1 MAYTPPSLADVQC
14 AAERIAPYANRTP
27 VLTSSSINKMV
38 RANLYFKCEN
48 FQKVGAFKFRGA
60 CNAVFSLS
68 IAEAAK
74 GVATHSSGNHGAAL
88 ALAGSL
94 RNIPV
99 HVVMPNNA
107 SNIKKDAVAG
117 YGAEITY
124 CEPTLDARES
134 NLNKILDSTG
144 AIMIHPYND
153 ERIIAGQGTAALELL
168 EEYPKL
174 EVIMT
179 PIGGG
184 GLMSGTCIAAKGI
197 NSKITV
203 VGAEPKGADDAYQ
216 SLNKGEIV
224 PQTDPQT
231 MADGLLTSLGV
242 KTFPIIKEHVQ
253 EIITV
258 SEENIVK
265 AMKLVWDELNIVI
278 EPSSAVVLGAL
289 FEDPYKMKGKKVGM
303 ILSGGNADLENLPW

>member
-1 MAYTPPSLADVQC
+1 
-14 AAERIAPYANRTP
+14 
-27 VLTSSSINKMV
+27 
-38 RANLYFKCEN
+38 
-48 FQKVGAFKFRGA
+48 
-60 CNAVFSLS
+60 
-68 IAEAAK
+68 
-74 GVATHSSGNHGAAL
+74 
-88 ALAGSL
+88 
-94 RNIPV
+94 
-99 HVVMPNNA
+99 
-107 SNIKKDAVAG
+107 
-117 YGAEITY
+117 
-124 CEPTLDARES
+124 
-134 NLNKILDSTG
+134 
-144 AIMIHPYND
+144 
-153 ERIIAGQGTAALELL
+153 
-168 EEYPKL
+168 
-174 EVIMT
+174 MT

-184 GLMSGTCIAAKGI
+184 GLMSGTFIAAKGI

-231 MADGLLTSLGV
+231 IADGLLTSLGV

-289 FEDPYKMKGKKVGM
+289 FEDPYTMKGKKVGM

>member
-1 MAYTPPSLADVQC
+1 
-14 AAERIAPYANRTP
+14 
-27 VLTSSSINKMV
+27 
-38 RANLYFKCEN
+38 
-48 FQKVGAFKFRGA
+48 
-60 CNAVFSLS
+60 
-68 IAEAAK
+68 
-74 GVATHSSGNHGAAL
+74 
-88 ALAGSL
+88 
-94 RNIPV
+94 
-99 HVVMPNNA
+99 MPNNA
-107 SNIKKDAVAG
+107 LNIKKDAVAG

-174 EVIMT
+174 EVVMT

-184 GLMSGTCIAAKGI
+184 GLMSGTCISAKGI
-197 NSKITV
+197 NSKIIV
-203 VGAEPKGADDAYQ
+203 VGTEPKGADDAYQ

-289 FEDPYKMKGKKVGM
+289 FEDPYTMKGKKVGM